1 MYKSVYFQDKSVN
14 EIADLFYSIFNT
26 SQDGLYICDKEGNTL
41 LFNTAFLQISGI
53 SEDLLYKYNV
63 FELLERN
70 ITPNSCAAVT
80 VRTKTPHN
88 TIIDYYNGK
97 KAILTSTPLFDKNNE
112 LECVVSNVRD
122 ITELNRLQEELEE
135 TRQINSKFQEALSKI
150 QNDFQTIHQLVY
162 RSKEMH
168 RIVSLATRF
177 AKNDSPIL
185 LLGESGVGKDV
196 VAQYIHNQSDRPGSF
211 IKINCGAIPDHLLE
225 SELFGY
231 EKGAFT
237 GASKAKSGLF
247 ELAHKGSIFLDE
259 IGDLP
264 YPLQV
269 KLLNVLQEQKIRR
282 LGGTETIEVDMRI
295 IAATNTDLESL
306 VQQKKFRQ
314 DLFYRLNVLSITI
327 PPLRERRDDIAA
339 LVFYFLEKLQQKY
352 KIKKVIDA
360 QLLEEW
366 LANDW
371 PGNVRELKNMV
382 ERAYHM
388 SETNR
393 ISTDILPQ
401 PAFKNTFRLPSGQSP
416 REDYPISLKEAVNLF
431 EKEFIET
438 MLRKSGTM
446 KECADKLKIDISTLA
461 RKKAKLGIK

>member
-1 MYKSVYFQDKSVN
+1 M
-14 EIADLFYSIFNT
+14 
-26 SQDGLYICDKEGNTL
+26 
-41 LFNTAFLQISGI
+41 
-53 SEDLLYKYNV
+53 
-63 FELLERN
+63 
-70 ITPNSCAAVT
+70 
-80 VRTKTPHN
+80 
-88 TIIDYYNGK
+88 
-97 KAILTSTPLFDKNNE
+97 
-112 LECVVSNVRD
+112 
-122 ITELNRLQEELEE
+122 
-135 TRQINSKFQEALSKI
+135 
-150 QNDFQTIHQLVY
+150 
-162 RSKEMH
+162 
-168 RIVSLATRF
+168 
-177 AKNDSPIL
+177 
-185 LLGESGVGKDV
+185 
-196 VAQYIHNQSDRPGSF
+196 
-211 IKINCGAIPDHLLE
+211 
-225 SELFGY
+225 
-231 EKGAFT
+231 
-237 GASKAKSGLF
+237 
-247 ELAHKGSIFLDE
+247 
-259 IGDLP
+259 
-264 YPLQV
+264 
-269 KLLNVLQEQKIRR
+269 QEQKIRR

-401 PAFKNTFRLPSGQSP
+401 PAFKNMFRLPSGQSP

-438 MLRKSGTM
+438 MLRKNGTM

>member
-1 MYKSVYFQDKSVN
+1 MKSPTYSTLFLIPPRMDSTYVIRK
-14 EIADLFYSIFNT
+14 EIHFYLI
-26 SQDGLYICDKEGNTL
+26 QL
-41 LFNTAFLQISGI
+41 FLQISGI

-247 ELAHKGSIFLDE
+247 ELAHKGSIFLNE

-360 QLLEEW
+360 QLLSTRKKQRPAHAPHVFPRLQWREYHPFISHNIPTW
-366 LANDW
+366 L
-371 PGNVRELKNMV
+371 
-382 ERAYHM
+382 
-388 SETNR
+388 
-393 ISTDILPQ
+393 
-401 PAFKNTFRLPSGQSP
+401 PAFSP
-416 REDYPISLKEAVNLF
+416 APV
-431 EKEFIET
+431 
-438 MLRKSGTM
+438 
-446 KECADKLKIDISTLA
+446 
-461 RKKAKLGIK
+461 